1 MNGGLSYK
9 KKIGAQQARLPH
21 LPRDSSQPVLGE
33 SMFNSVLGLASNS
46 LDGYSCEQAVRQSN
60 DALFHPEP
68 AEKVAFDPILS
79 INNKTHAFLN
89 HANQSHKSLDR
100 YQNGTMSSFMR
111 GKQSVYAMNK
121 TKADTKH
128 KIQIKNLQNAYKSTA
143 ILKSESLKQTNFCQK
158 IARDLKNLPVSNRP
172 IDNKVAQ
179 KIIRNQNS

>member
-1 MNGGLSYK
+1 
-9 KKIGAQQARLPH
+9 
-21 LPRDSSQPVLGE
+21 
-33 SMFNSVLGLASNS
+33 MFNSVLGLASNS
-46 LDGYSCEQAVRQSN
+46 VDGYSCEHPVRKSNEAIFQPESGEQA
-60 DALFHPEP
+60 
-68 AEKVAFDPILS
+68 AFDPILS
-79 INNKTHAFLN
+79 INNQTQGFQN
-89 HANQSHKSLDR
+89 FANQSSKSRDR
-100 YQNGTMSSFMR
+100 YQNQTMNGFMR
-111 GKQSVYAMNK
+111 GKQSAYAVSK